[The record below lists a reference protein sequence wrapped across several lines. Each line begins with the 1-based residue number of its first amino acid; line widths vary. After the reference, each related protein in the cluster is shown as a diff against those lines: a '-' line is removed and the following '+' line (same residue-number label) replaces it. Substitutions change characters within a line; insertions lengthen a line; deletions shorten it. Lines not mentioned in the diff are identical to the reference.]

1 MEAQSLLRFTS
12 TGRRQR
18 NRAGSCGQSP
28 GDRAMTSVESQ
39 DNEGAMQI
47 ILAGVFVA
55 GVVLLHWLVES
66 FSESEKE
73 PVRRNVR
80 K

>member
-1 MEAQSLLRFTS
+1 
-12 TGRRQR
+12 
-18 NRAGSCGQSP
+18 
-28 GDRAMTSVESQ
+28 
-39 DNEGAMQI
+39 MQI

-55 GVVLLHWLVES
+55 GVVLLYWLVES
-66 FSESEKE
+66 FYESEKE